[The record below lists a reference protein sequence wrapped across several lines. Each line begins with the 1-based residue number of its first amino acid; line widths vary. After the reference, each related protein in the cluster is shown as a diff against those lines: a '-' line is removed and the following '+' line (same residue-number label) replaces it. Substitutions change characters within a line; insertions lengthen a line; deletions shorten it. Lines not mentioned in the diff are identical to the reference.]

1 MSDGRE
7 QLYELLPVVYRQRDA
22 EQGWPL
28 RALLQVIAEQV
39 EVVKKDIDGLYENW
53 FIETCQD
60 WVVPYLGDLVG
71 YEPVYEA
78 GQPGDATEQGI
89 QRNKILTPRA
99 EVANTIRNRRRKGT
113 LALLEL
119 LAQDVA
125 NWPTRAVEFFKLL
138 CWFQSLNHQHL
149 DRGRT
154 ANIRDSEA
162 MRRIGGPFDVIAHTI
177 DVRRPNSHR
186 TVGRYN
192 IPSIGLFVWRLR
204 TYSITRQ
211 PVYYVETSRQHCYT
225 FSVFAHEMP
234 LYTRAVAEPDPTQI
248 AGPENLPVPI
258 LIDSLREVI
267 KDANNVEHI
276 IASAKYY
283 GADKSL
289 AIWAEDWPK
298 PGAPQPIPREAVMP
312 MSLAEWEK
320 EIELEADRVAVDPE
334 LGRLYFPPDQ
344 LPPKGVSVLY
354 HYGFPAELGGGEYD
368 RPIIEPS
375 AHALSLSLFRLVD
388 FKSGKRVA
396 LVLKFKKPEKPG
408 GTYDEEKDTRDAVS
422 RYIYEQFSSET
433 QIKFENYD
441 DFTKEPDDDLLDAL
455 ADELTALIQAGP
467 LYEKK
472 RFTQFLP
479 LPDELQKLINRKPEG
494 PELIRLNRLLLEFV
508 YADKIAKSYGFYR
521 VGMKTNYFPTIGGAL
536 QQWQSEQPRH
546 AVIEVADSGVYTEK
560 EPITINFSANQSLQ
574 IRAALGTRPA
584 LRLLD
589 YKFSGPDA
597 LTVTGAPKCRL
608 ILDGLLIFGRGVL
621 VEKELAEI
629 NIRHCTLVP
638 GWDLEPNCKPKK
650 PEEISLRLVDSK
662 TRLTITHSILG
673 TIEVVQ
679 SQVTTDPINIMM
691 CDSILDATADNLEA
705 LGGPG
710 GKMAHAVLTAKRCT
724 VIGKVFTHAIAL
736 AENSIFASVVQVARR
751 QEGCMRFCYV
761 PPFFEEKIKDE
772 TIREDSRTPRR
783 FNCQPD
789 LAERAVSEKF
799 NADETSQQETAVEQE
814 QIRIKPEFTSTRY
827 GTAAYCQLALT
838 CAEEIKRGADDE
850 SEMGAYHDLFQ
861 PQREAN
867 LRTRLDEYTPA
878 GMNAGIFFVS

>member
-1 MSDGRE
+1 MSDRPE
-7 QLYELLPVVYRQRDA
+7 QLYELLPVVYRRRDA

-28 RALLQVIAEQV
+28 RALMQVIAEQV

-78 GQPGDATEQGI
+78 GQPGEATEQGI

-125 NWPTRAVEFFKLL
+125 NWPTRAVEFYKLL
-138 CWFQSLNHQHL
+138 CWFQSLNHPHP
-149 DRGRT
+149 DRGRS

-162 MRRIGGPFDVIAHTI
+162 MRRIGGPFDVTAHTI
-177 DVRRPNSHR
+177 DVRRPNSQR
-186 TVGRYN
+186 TRGRYN
-192 IPSIGLFVWRLR
+192 IPSLGLFVWRLR
-204 TYSITRQ
+204 TYSVTRQ
-211 PVYYVETSRQHCYT
+211 PVYYVEKSRQHCYT

-258 LIDSLREVI
+258 LIDSMQESI
-267 KDANNVEHI
+267 KDADNVEHI

-283 GADKSL
+283 GADKSV

-298 PGAPQPIPREAVMP
+298 PGAPQPIPREAITP
-312 MSLAEWEK
+312 RSLAEWDQ
-320 EIELEADRVAVDPE
+320 EIEIEADHVMVDPE
-334 LGRLYFPPDQ
+334 LGRLYFPPNQ
-344 LPPKGVSVLY
+344 LPTKGVSVLY

-375 AHALSLSLFRLVD
+375 AHALSLSLFRLDD
-388 FKSGKRVA
+388 FKKGSEFVDKLTA
-396 LVLKFKKPEKPG
+396 QS
-408 GTYDEEKDTRDAVS
+408 DAVS
-422 RYIYEQFSSET
+422 QHLYEQFSL
-433 QIKFENYD
+433 N
-441 DFTKEPDDDLLDAL
+441 TKELLSNADKSIGEKLDAL
-455 ADELTALIQAGP
+455 AEELTARIQAGP
-467 LYEKK
+467 LYDED
-472 RFTQFLP
+472 RFAQFLP
-479 LPDELQKLINRKPEG
+479 LPAEVQKLVNRMPEG
-494 PELIRLNRLLLEFV
+494 PELIRLNRLLLEV
-508 YADKIAKSYGFYR
+508 AYEGEIAKSYAFYR
-521 VGMKTNYFPTIGGAL
+521 VAAKPGYYKTIKAAL
-536 QQWQSEQPRH
+536 KQWQSDQPRN
-546 AVIEVADSGVYTEK
+546 AVIEIADSRVYTASLKIE
-560 EPITINFSANQSLQ
+560 FHDGQSLQ
-574 IRAALGTRPA
+574 IRAALGVRSA
-584 LRLLD
+584 IRLID
-589 YKFSGPDA
+589 FSFTGPDA
-597 LTVTGAPKCRL
+597 FTIIGASRCRL

-621 VEKELAEI
+621 VEKNLDEI

-638 GWDLEPNCKPKK
+638 GWDLEPDCKPKK
-650 PEEISLRLVDSK
+650 PEEISLRLVDTK
-662 TRLTITHSILG
+662 TRLNIAHSILG
-673 TIEVVQ
+673 TIEVAQ
-679 SQVTTDPINIMM
+679 SQVTTDPINITM
-691 CDSILDATADNLEA
+691 CDSILDATANNREA

-710 GKMAHAVLTAKRCT
+710 ARFAHAVLTAKRCT
-724 VIGKVFTHAIAL
+724 VIGKVYTHAIAL
-736 AENSIFASVVQVARR
+736 AENSIFTSVVQVARR

-761 PPFFEEKIKDE
+761 PPFFEETINNEK
-772 TIREDSRTPRR
+772 IREDSRTPRR

-789 LAERAVSEKF
+789 LAERAVHEKL
-799 NADETSQQETAVEQE
+799 NAVETAQHESAIEQE
-814 QIRIKPEFTSTRY
+814 QIRIRPEFTDMHY